1 LAIDILQ
8 FFPKFA
14 TISPGLVILPLLVI
28 LLLTAAKDGYEDVKR
43 HQADRAIN
51 HSEVDVL
58 DGGGYVN
65 PNVMGR
71 KSRTFTPGIPK
82 ALRRKKRSRGDLDE
96 GTLADTTGQTSDEEK
111 SRAGAGAG
119 DVEHVTRVQLPPVT
133 VSPPPS
139 ERTAAPDSPRVSRQP
154 TRRLVRRADGQTT
167 VSTHHD
173 NEPRWQA
180 TLWEDLKVGDFV
192 QLRSN
197 EQVPADIVL
206 CATSEP
212 ENVAYVE
219 TKNLDGETNLKSRN
233 AVPELT
239 HLRSAHAILANR
251 GGSGSFRIHA
261 EAPDVNMYKFA
272 AAVVFQQEDGEKM
285 HPIDLQTT
293 LLRGTVL
300 RNTDWVIGVVAFTGG
315 DSKIILN
322 SGNTPSKRSRVERQM
337 NPMVSVVLSLDGSLR
352 KLIRPQSHQPS
363 FALCHGRRLCYRR
376 FDSREAQLSKCPLV
390 IQRQS
395 SGRQSE
401 H

>member
-1 LAIDILQ
+1 MAIDILQ

-14 TISPGLVILPLLVI
+14 TISPGLVILPLLFI

-43 HQADRAIN
+43 HQADGSIN

-58 DGGGYVN
+58 DGGGFVN

-96 GTLADTTGQTSDEEK
+96 GSPADTNSQTRVGEEK
-111 SRAGAGAG
+111 GCAGTGAG
-119 DVEHVTRVQLPPVT
+119 DVEHTMQVQPRVT

-139 ERTAAPDSPRVSRQP
+139 ERTAAPSSPRVSRQP
-154 TRRLVRRADGQTT
+154 TRRFVRTADGQTT
-167 VSTHHD
+167 IPTRDD

-251 GGSGSFRIHA
+251 GGGGSFRIHA
-261 EAPDVNMYKFA
+261 EAPDVNMYKFN
-272 AAVVFQQEDGEKM
+272 AAVIFQHEDGEDVS
-285 HPIDLQTT
+285 HRSPD
-293 LLRGTVL
+293 
-300 RNTDWVIGVVAFTGG
+300 
-315 DSKIILN
+315 DSPPRYCAAEHRL
-322 SGNTPSKRSRVERQM
+322 GHWCRRFYR
-337 NPMVSVVLSLDGSLR
+337 
-352 KLIRPQSHQPS
+352 
-363 FALCHGRRLCYRR
+363 RRLQNRAELR
-376 FDSREAQLSKCPLV
+376 
-390 IQRQS
+390 
-395 SGRQSE
+395 
-401 H
+401 